1 MIYNYQSTW
10 SISPPRPPPHSPIV
24 SIKVKPIFFFQ
35 LQRGEY
41 RVRYDNRVTT
51 VHLTT
56 VNMSTQLNTAVK
68 ANVNT
73 TNNYKV
79 ELEQNGGMTVV
90 GDNAN
95 INNYH
100 QPPQN

>member
-1 MIYNYQSTW
+1 MIYN
-10 SISPPRPPPHSPIV
+10 
-24 SIKVKPIFFFQ
+24 
-35 LQRGEY
+35 
-41 RVRYDNRVTT
+41 NRVTT
-51 VHLTT
+51 VNLNT
-56 VNMSTQLNTAVK
+56 VNMNTQLNTAV
-68 ANVNT
+68 NT
-73 TNNYKV
+73 NMNTSNNYNV

>member
-1 MIYNYQSTW
+1 MIYNNNN
-10 SISPPRPPPHSPIV
+10 I
-24 SIKVKPIFFFQ
+24 
-35 LQRGEY
+35 
-41 RVRYDNRVTT
+41 VTT
-51 VHLTT
+51 VNL
-56 VNMSTQLNTAVK
+56 NTQLNT
-68 ANVNT
+68 VNT
-73 TNNYKV
+73 NMNATNNYNV